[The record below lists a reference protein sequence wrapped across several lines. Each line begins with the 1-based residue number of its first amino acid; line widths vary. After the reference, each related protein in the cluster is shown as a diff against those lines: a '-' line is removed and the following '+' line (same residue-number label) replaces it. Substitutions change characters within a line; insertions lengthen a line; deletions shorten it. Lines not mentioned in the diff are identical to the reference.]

1 MEGQAYGGRSSLGM
15 VVSGGGSNPTPRDQT
30 INERLNESSNEL
42 IAVCYRLESVL
53 SRVNGAPEG
62 KMDAVTPKPP
72 MLPLAAVMETIGKHV
87 SRLQDLASG
96 IERIA

>member
-1 MEGQAYGGRSSLGM
+1 MQGAYGSAAGSSLG
-15 VVSGGGSNPTPRDQT
+15 VVGGGSNPTPREQT
-30 INERLNESSNEL
+30 INERLNESSNDL

-62 KMDAVTPKPP
+62 NANAVTPKPP

-87 SRLQDLASG
+87 ARLQDLASG